1 MEDRYFKWETD
12 RQLEMQQNALNS
24 MTAKDYAE
32 GRELFKQNG
41 RGSGLDQVQARQK
54 YEKDLK
60 DKYFEEYKDNMSP
73 IDADMKATQDA
84 KSVMSTMAALHN
96 PDQITGGIN
105 SNAPMDIGLK
115 NVNSS
120 IGSGW
125 GNKANGESVSRVGS
139 IDDAVKGVDPSVTDA
154 TKLNVKL
161 ERCK

>member
-1 MEDRYFKWETD
+1 
-12 RQLEMQQNALNS
+12 MQQNALNN
-24 MTAKDYAE
+24 MTAKEYEE
-32 GRELFKQNG
+32 GRELFNKNG
-41 RGSGLDQVQARQK
+41 RGNGIDQVKARQK
-54 YEKDLK
+54 YEKDLQE
-60 DKYFEEYKDNMSP
+60 KYAQEYSQTMDP
-73 IDADMKATQDA
+73 IDADIKATQDA

-96 PDQITGGIN
+96 PDQITGGIK
-105 SNAPMDIGLK
+105 SDAPMDMGLK

-139 IDDAVKGVDPSVTDA
+139 IDDAVKGVDPSVKDV